1 MQNTETTNKESCF
14 LQLLA
19 GVEDLAE
26 KKMKIYSRL
35 LMDAAL
41 AGDMETLAVRH
52 AKRKTKLESL
62 AFGKTKCA
70 EKRKNEVGRCDAKD
84 EEETE

>member
-62 AFGKTKCA
+62 ASGKTKNA
-70 EKRKNEVGRCDAKD
+70 EKRKNEVSRCETND